1 MNHGISNQIA
11 LIEKLISFPTVS
23 RDSNLELIDF
33 VQKLL
38 DSHHVESKII
48 HSDCGNKANLL
59 ATIGPNETGGVVLSG
74 HTDVVPIDGQDWHT
88 DPFCVTEHS
97 SRLHGRGTSDM
108 KSFCAIALS
117 LIPEM
122 KSLKKPIHL
131 AFSYDEEVG
140 CLGTPGL
147 IKLIQE
153 TVPLPL
159 GVIVGEPTGMRV
171 VTAHKGI
178 AHFVTTVNG
187 YEAHSSQQHRGVP
200 AIMYAARL
208 INWLA
213 EKQNNNAKREDLDSG
228 FEPGYTTLHC
238 GLISGGTAANIC
250 SRECIFETDIRT
262 IPGEDPQDYLDEV
275 REYAK
280 NILEPAMQAVH
291 PETSID
297 ISLKANVPGF
307 QASDDEPIV
316 EFVKRLS
323 GQNASEVVAYGAES
337 GHFQEAGFSVV
348 MCGPGSIDQAHQPN
362 EFIELSQIQAGTDF
376 LRKVIERLS

>member
-1 MNHGISNQIA
+1 MSQDLSKQIA
-11 LIEKLISFPTVS
+11 LIEKLVSFPTVS
-23 RDSNLELIDF
+23 RDSNLELI
-33 VQKLL
+33 QYIQQYLE
-38 DSHHVESKII
+38 SHHIEASIL
-48 HSDCGNKANLL
+48 HSECGDKANLV
-59 ATIGPNETGGVVLSG
+59 ATIGPSVAGGIVLSG
-74 HTDVVPIDGQDWHT
+74 HTDVVPIDGQDWES
-88 DPFCVTEHS
+88 DPFSVNRKSE
-97 SRLHGRGTSDM
+97 RLYGRGTSDM

-122 KSLKKPIHL
+122 HSLKRPIHI

-153 TVPLPL
+153 NIHDPL
-159 GVIVGEPTGMRV
+159 GVIVGEPTGMNV

-178 AHFVTTVNG
+178 THFVTKITG

-200 AIMYAARL
+200 AIMYAGRL

-213 EKQNNNAKREDLDSG
+213 ERQSVNALTEDKDSG

-238 GLISGGTAANIC
+238 GLINGGTAANIC
-250 SRECIFETDIRT
+250 SKECVFETDIRT
-262 IPGEDPQDYLDEV
+262 IPGENPQDYLNELTD
-275 REYAK
+275 YAK
-280 NILEPAMQAVH
+280 NQLEPLMQAVH
-291 PETSID
+291 PKTGIEIK
-297 ISLKANVPGF
+297 LMANVPGF
-307 QASDDEPIV
+307 AASEEEPIV
-316 EFVKRLS
+316 QFVKQVS

-362 EFIELSQIQAGTDF
+362 EYIEMSQVEAGTDF
-376 LRKVIERLS
+376 LRKVIAKLS

>member
-1 MNHGISNQIA
+1 MSQDLSKQIA
-11 LIEKLISFPTVS
+11 LIEKLVSFPTVS
-23 RDSNLELIDF
+23 RDSNLELIQHI
-33 VQKLL
+33 QKYLE
-38 DSHHVESKII
+38 SHHIEASIL
-48 HSDCGNKANLL
+48 HSECGHKANLV
-59 ATIGPNETGGVVLSG
+59 ATIGPSVAGGIVLSG
-74 HTDVVPIDGQDWHT
+74 HTDVVPIDGQDWES
-88 DPFCVTEHS
+88 DPFSVNRKSE
-97 SRLHGRGTSDM
+97 RLYGRGTSDM

-122 KSLKKPIHL
+122 HSLKRPIHL

-153 TVPLPL
+153 NIHDPL
-159 GVIVGEPTGMRV
+159 GVIVGEPTGMNV

-178 AHFVTTVNG
+178 THFVTKITG

-200 AIMYAARL
+200 AIMYAGRL

-213 EKQNNNAKREDLDSG
+213 ERQSVNALTEDKDSG

-238 GLISGGTAANIC
+238 GLINGGTAANIC
-250 SRECIFETDIRT
+250 SKECVFETDIRT
-262 IPGEDPQDYLDEV
+262 IPGENPQDYLNELTD
-275 REYAK
+275 YAK
-280 NILEPAMQAVH
+280 NQLEPLMQAVH
-291 PETSID
+291 PKTGIEIN
-297 ISLKANVPGF
+297 LMANVPGF
-307 QASDDEPIV
+307 AASEEEPIV
-316 EFVKRLS
+316 QFVKQVS

-362 EFIELSQIQAGTDF
+362 EYIEISQVEAGTDF
-376 LRKVIERLS
+376 LRKVIAKLS